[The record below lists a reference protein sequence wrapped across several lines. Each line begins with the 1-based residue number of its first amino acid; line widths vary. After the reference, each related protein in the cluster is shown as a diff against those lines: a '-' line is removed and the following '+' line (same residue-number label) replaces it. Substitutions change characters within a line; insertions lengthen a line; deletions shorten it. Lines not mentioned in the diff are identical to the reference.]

1 MLFFLIQLEEW
12 GGPGLNGTLCTDTY
26 THTLLATQ
34 LPYSGIKHFVTGT
47 VFPVEYKKS

>member
-1 MLFFLIQLEEW
+1 MLFPLIQLEEW

-26 THTLLATQ
+26 THVGSTASIFRNKT
-34 LPYSGIKHFVTGT
+34 FVTGT